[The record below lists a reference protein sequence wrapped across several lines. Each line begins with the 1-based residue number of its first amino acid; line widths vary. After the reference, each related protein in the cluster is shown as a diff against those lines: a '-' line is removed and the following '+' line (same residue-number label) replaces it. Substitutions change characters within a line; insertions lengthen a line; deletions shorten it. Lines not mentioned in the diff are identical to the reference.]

1 MTSLRRRVS
10 CAVRDVLE
18 ESSDVS
24 VRDESGDALAD
35 VVDEPD
41 RVAQE
46 VGRAQDEDG
55 LQMSLCQQRYL
66 QNP

>member
-1 MTSLRRRVS
+1 M
-10 CAVRDVLE
+10 RDVLE
-18 ESSDVS
+18 KPTDVS

-55 LQMSLCQQRYL
+55 LQNYDSM
-66 QNP
+66 

>member
-1 MTSLRRRVS
+1 MTSLCRRVC

-41 RVAQE
+41 RVAKE
-46 VGRAQDEDG
+46 VGRAQDQDR
-55 LQMSLCQQRYL
+55 LQIYEMSQC
-66 QNP
+66 